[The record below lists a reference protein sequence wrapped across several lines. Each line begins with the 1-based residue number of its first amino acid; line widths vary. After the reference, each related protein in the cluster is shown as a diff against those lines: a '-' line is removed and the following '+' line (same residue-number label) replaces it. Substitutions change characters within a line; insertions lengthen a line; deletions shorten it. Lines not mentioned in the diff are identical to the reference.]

1 MGHKSNNYDADGEFF
16 KSQIMNKSL
25 GGGAS
30 GRLFLNLR
38 EDKGYTY
45 GAYSF
50 FMGQKQNGMFG
61 IQTSVKTEVT
71 DSALAVSYTHL
82 TLPTKR
88 IV

>member
-1 MGHKSNNYDADGEFF
+1 
-16 KSQIMNKSL
+16 MNKSL

-50 FMGQKQNGMFG
+50 FIGEKETG
-61 IQTSVKTEVT
+61 IFFVYSSS
-71 DSALAVSYTHL
+71 D
-82 TLPTKR
+82 PT
-88 IV
+88 